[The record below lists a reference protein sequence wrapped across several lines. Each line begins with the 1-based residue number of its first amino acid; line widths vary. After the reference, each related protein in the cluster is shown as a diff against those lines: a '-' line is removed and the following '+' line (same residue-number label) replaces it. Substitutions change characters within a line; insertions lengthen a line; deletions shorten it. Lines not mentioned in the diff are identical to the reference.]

1 MIVSRYVSIFC
12 SNETA
17 TPEIYT
23 LPYTTLFRSRGGVR
37 IRAADEQSRLR
48 DALLGRHDVQDAL
61 PRIVD
66 AEERDAMR
74 SGVRMKLLHHVAD
87 LGNGDALDA
96 LLAAGGRHVMI
107 GERENLLRS
116 RDRAALRFERF

>member
-48 DALLGRHDVQDAL
+48 DALLGRHDVQDSL

-66 AEERDAMR
+66 AEERDAIDR
-74 SGVRMKLLHHVAD
+74 KSTRLNSSHSQISYAVFCLKKK
-87 LGNGDALDA
+87 NKKCPT
-96 LLAAGGRHVMI
+96 
-107 GERENLLRS
+107 LR
-116 RDRAALRFERF
+116 